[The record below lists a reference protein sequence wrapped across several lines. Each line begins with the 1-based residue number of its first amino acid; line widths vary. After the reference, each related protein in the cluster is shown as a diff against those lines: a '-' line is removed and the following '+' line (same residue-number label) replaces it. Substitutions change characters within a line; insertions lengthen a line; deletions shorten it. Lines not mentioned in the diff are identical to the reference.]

1 MDQKKPLRPH
11 KCLQINS
18 CFILPLFPHLPRVP
32 LIFPSISPSP
42 VPMSPCVQEPT
53 LHIFLTLK
61 PITSLQNSVQLEKPC
76 QQPLLMQ
83 FSLISSF
90 LPFTRSFLLQK
101 PLFSSVP
108 FLLNSNYLQ
117 LIWRLLTSPSGQ
129 PKLWK
134 WLPASEGKENRCI
147 RREIPPSGAHSCPLQ
162 TSSSGGCIQRRY
174 LAFNSPERFFSS
186 WYLSNCFS
194 SSNKISHT
202 KSSGKKF
209 CSLTRSYKN
218 CSISLLS
225 NCTYM
230 LCLVLFNCY

>member
-1 MDQKKPLRPH
+1 MCPRAY
-11 KCLQINS
+11 S
-18 CFILPLFPHLPRVP
+18 SFFPHSKAHYL
-32 LIFPSISPSP
+32 SPEFCAAGEA
-42 VPMSPCVQEPT
+42 MSPAPFNAIFFNF
-53 LHIFLTLK
+53 IFL
-61 PITSLQNSVQLEKPC
+61 C
-76 QQPLLMQ
+76 LLPDPFYCRNP
-83 FSLISSF
+83 FSLLS
-90 LPFTRSFLLQK
+90 
-101 PLFSSVP
+101 
-108 FLLNSNYLQ
+108 LLNSNHLQ

-134 WLPASEGKENRCI
+134 WLPASEGKENQCS

-162 TSSSGGCIQRRY
+162 TSSSGGCIQRCY

-202 KSSGKKF
+202 KSSGKKY

-218 CSISLLS
+218 CSVSLLS